1 MSAKHPDFFH
11 YSLSRCS
18 KERLKMYDVNI
29 YFLPDTCLQSCQFQV
44 KRINNN
50 IIWILKTRF
59 VAFEIKIWN

>member
-1 MSAKHPDFFH
+1 MSPKHLDFF
-11 YSLSRCS
+11 SLIFITMQ

>member
-1 MSAKHPDFFH
+1 MSPKHLDFF
-11 YSLSRCS
+11 SLIFITMQ

-29 YFLPDTCLQSCQFQV
+29 YFLPDICLQSCQFQV

-59 VAFEIKIWN
+59 VSFQIKIWN

>member
-1 MSAKHPDFFH
+1 MSPKHLDFF
-11 YSLSRCS
+11 SLIFITMQ

-44 KRINNN
+44 KRKNNN

>member
-1 MSAKHPDFFH
+1 
-11 YSLSRCS
+11 
-18 KERLKMYDVNI
+18 MYDVNI

-59 VAFEIKIWN
+59 VAFQIKIWN